1 MKLLCIGNSG
11 QVAQALVERC
21 GIANVPCIALGRP
34 ILDLLKEQTVK
45 TAIDKHAPSI
55 IVNAAAYTAVDK
67 AESEEAAAFAVNAQ
81 ACEMLAKQ
89 AHARDIPLIHLST
102 DYVFDGSKSEPYTE
116 ADPIKPLG
124 AYGRSKAAG
133 EDAIRLNT
141 DKHIILRTA
150 WVYSPFGNN
159 FVKTMLRLAEG
170 RDALSVVDDQ
180 IGNPTNALDIAD
192 GIIAICQTGIETD
205 KYGTYHMTGS
215 GKASWADLAA
225 LVFDLYQEM
234 TGKHVSLVRIPS
246 SEYPTPA
253 ERPKNSQLDCAKLA
267 SAFNV
272 RLLRWQDSAE
282 KVVRRLLKERTD
294 LS

>member
-34 ILDLLKEQTVK
+34 NLDLLKEQTVK

-67 AESEEAAAFAVNAQ
+67 A
-81 ACEMLAKQ
+81 
-89 AHARDIPLIHLST
+89 
-102 DYVFDGSKSEPYTE
+102 DYVFDGCKSEPYTE

-192 GIIAICQTGIETD
+192 GIIAICQTGIETV